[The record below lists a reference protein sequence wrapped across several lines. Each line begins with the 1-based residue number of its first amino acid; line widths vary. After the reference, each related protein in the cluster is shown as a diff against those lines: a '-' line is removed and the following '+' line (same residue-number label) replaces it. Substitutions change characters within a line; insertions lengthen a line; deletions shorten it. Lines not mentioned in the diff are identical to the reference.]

1 MAARSGSSLFC
12 FPWDNRGPSTAA
24 RNGTGV
30 AMISQA
36 SRQNQ
41 CALAF
46 RFSQNEVEKEGKGL
60 LEKLINYQFRTT

>member
-24 RNGTGV
+24 KRWYGSGNDKPGF
-30 AMISQA
+30 A
-36 SRQNQ
+36 SKPMR
-41 CALAF
+41 AF

-60 LEKLINYQFRTT
+60 LEKLINYQFRTN